1 MKNKGDDESKGG
13 ANGEGGGGVTGRVRV
28 SKDSDE
34 LRMGV
39 KVRVTKRVR
48 TRVGMRVTVTA
59 RVKEA

>member
-1 MKNKGDDESKGG
+1 MRVRVGLMVKVTE
-13 ANGEGGGGVTGRVRV
+13 GVTGRVRV